1 MDKAHIMFCFLVL
14 SLIFSGCRQDQRRT
28 QASTQNKSANKTIRA
43 EKADFFNLQLAK
55 DAKESKTFDFYYY
68 VLTDSV
74 TTIYS
79 ASLTPVSDVP
89 RGTTFYHQ
97 FKRTT
102 LEGYMDI
109 MIEGK
114 PYVISREAGYF
125 PQEYKGMKYPLFGIT
140 STDSQFAVFRNA
152 AGQTDTVHLEKG
164 TPYLYVLRKDENYIN
179 FWDEQTNTFQTA
191 AFCCDVEIIQAEDHR
206 KLIPDYTTNLQH
218 IH

>member
-1 MDKAHIMFCFLVL
+1 MDKAHIVFVFSASMFLL
-14 SLIFSGCRQDQRRT
+14 DGCCREKSSSEKQFRHP
-28 QASTQNKSANKTIRA
+28 NKSLT
-43 EKADFFNLQLAK
+43 EADFFNNELATK
-55 DAKESKTFDFYYY
+55 YNYSYY

-79 ASLTPVSDVP
+79 TSLTPVKTVA

-179 FWDEQTNTFQTA
+179 FWDEQTNTFQTV